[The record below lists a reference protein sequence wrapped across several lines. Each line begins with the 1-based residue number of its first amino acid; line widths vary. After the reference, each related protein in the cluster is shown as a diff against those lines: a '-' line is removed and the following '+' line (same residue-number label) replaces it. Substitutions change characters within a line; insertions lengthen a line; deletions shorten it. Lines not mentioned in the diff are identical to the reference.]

1 MSPRNRDRPRAAVS
15 AALLPAILVL
25 FLGSGC
31 AALVYEIVWFQLLE
45 LVIGSSAIS
54 LGVLLGT
61 FMGGMCLGS
70 LALPYLVSPRHHPL
84 KVYALIEIGIG
95 LLGIAILWVLPYAG
109 GLYTALG
116 SPGSSGIFLRGLVCG
131 ALLVPPTMLMG
142 ATLPSVARFLEA
154 TPRGISWLGIL
165 YTGNIA
171 GAVFGCLFAGFYLL
185 RVHDMAV
192 ATYAAAAING
202 AIGLIALVIARVIP
216 YHAAPAEP
224 KAPVSSRIPT
234 AWAVYITIA
243 LSGLTALGAQ
253 VVWTRLLSLIL
264 GPSVY
269 TFSIILAVF
278 LVGLGIGSSAGSAI
292 ARGRSDPR
300 LILGLSQLL
309 LVAAIAWTAA
319 LIGYALPWWPID
331 PTISS
336 SPWINFQLDL
346 VRCLLAIL
354 PAACL
359 WGASFPL
366 ALAAAARREDPGLMV
381 GRVYAANTVGA
392 IVGALGFS
400 LLAVPSIGTQGSQ
413 QLLIVLAVIAGLLML
428 APTLLL
434 SFRRAQTAR
443 GPFAG
448 LARIGGLLAVAL
460 VLGLTVLLA
469 RTLPPIPAEAIAYGR
484 QLPLQNEI
492 SEILYVGEGINASV
506 AVSRTEDGLIAF
518 HVSGKA
524 EASTSEQ
531 DMRLQRMLGHI
542 SALLHPR
549 PKTVLIVG
557 LGAGVTAGSFVL
569 HPDVE
574 RIVICE
580 IEPLIPQK
588 VAPFFAKENYDV
600 LKDPRV
606 TVVYDDARHYLLTT
620 REKFDVITSDPI
632 HPWVKGA
639 ATLYTR
645 EYFELARNHLNP
657 GGVITQWVPLYESS
671 IDVIKTEMA
680 TFFSV
685 FRDGVIWAN
694 DDQSLGYD
702 LVIFARKE
710 PAPIDVDALQRRLDR
725 PDHARVKASLAEVG
739 LGSAVELVS
748 TYAGRGRDLAEWIK
762 DAPINTDINL
772 RLQYLAGLGL
782 NSYHQDA
789 IHKEMLRYR
798 KPADDMIVATERT
811 KRALRDAMERRSNPP
826 EQ

>member
-1 MSPRNRDRPRAAVS
+1 MSPRNRERPGAAAS
-15 AALLPAILVL
+15 AALLPVILVL

-70 LALPYLVSPRHHPL
+70 LALPYLVSPRFHPL
-84 KVYALIEIGIG
+84 KVYAAIEIGIG
-95 LLGIAILWVLPYAG
+95 VLGIAILWVLPYAG

-116 SPGSSGIFLRGLVCG
+116 GPGPSGIFLRGLVCG

-142 ATLPSVARFLEA
+142 ATLPAVARFLEA

-171 GAVFGCLFAGFYLL
+171 GAVFGSLFAGFYLL
-185 RVHDMAV
+185 RVYDMAI
-192 ATYAAAAING
+192 ATYVAVTING
-202 AIGLIALVIARVIP
+202 VIGLIALAVARAIP
-216 YHAAPAEP
+216 YRAARAEP
-224 KAPVSSRIPT
+224 KAAQSARTPT
-234 AWAVYITIA
+234 AWAVYVTIA

-253 VVWTRLLSLIL
+253 VIWTRLLSLIL

-278 LVGLGIGSSAGSAI
+278 LLGLGLGSSAGAAL
-292 ARGRSDPR
+292 ARGRNDPR
-300 LILGLSQLL
+300 LLLGLSQILL
-309 LVAAIAWTAA
+309 IAAIAWTAV

-336 SPWINFQLDL
+336 SPWFNFQLDL
-346 VRCLLAIL
+346 VRSTVAIL

-366 ALAAAARREDPGLMV
+366 ALAAAARREDTGMMV
-381 GRVYAANTVGA
+381 GRIYAANTVGA
-392 IVGALGFS
+392 IIGALGFS
-400 LLAVPSIGTQGSQ
+400 LIAIPWIGTQGAQ
-413 QLLIVLAVIAGLLML
+413 QLLIALAFIAGSIML
-428 APTLLL
+428 APILLA
-434 SFRRAQTAR
+434 SYRRARSAR

-448 LARIGGLLAVAL
+448 FARIGGVAAVVL
-460 VLGLTVLLA
+460 TLGLTALLA
-469 RTLPPIPAEAIAYGR
+469 RALPPIPAEAIAYGR
-484 QLPLQNEI
+484 SLPVQQELA
-492 SEILYVGEGINASV
+492 EILYAGEGINASV
-506 AVSRTEDGLIAF
+506 AVTWRSDGLIAF

-524 EASTSEQ
+524 EASTAEP

-549 PKTVLIVG
+549 PKSVLIVG

-645 EYFELARNHLNP
+645 EYFELAKNHLNP

-671 IDVIKTEMA
+671 IAVIKIEMA
-680 TFFSV
+680 TFFGV
-685 FRDGVIWAN
+685 FRDGVVWAN
-694 DDQSLGYD
+694 DDAGQGYD
-702 LVIFARKE
+702 VVMFARTE
-710 PAPIDVDALQRRLDR
+710 PTPIDVDALQRRLDR

-739 LGSAVELVS
+739 LGSAVELLS
-748 TYAGRGRDLAEWIK
+748 TYAGRARDLTEWLK

-782 NSYHQDA
+782 NFYDQDA
-789 IHKEMLRYR
+789 IHKEMLTWRR
-798 KPADDMIVATERT
+798 PADDLIVGTERT
-811 KRALRDAMERRSNPP
+811 KRALREATERRSTPP

>member
-1 MSPRNRDRPRAAVS
+1 MSPRNRDQPMAAVS
-15 AALLPAILVL
+15 AALLPVILVL

-70 LALPYLVSPRHHPL
+70 IALPYLISPRFHPL
-84 KVYALIEIGIG
+84 KVYAVIEIGIG
-95 LLGIAILWVLPYAG
+95 VLGIAILWVLPYAG

-165 YTGNIA
+165 YTANIA

-185 RVHDMAV
+185 RIHDMAV
-192 ATYAAAAING
+192 ATYVAAAING
-202 AIGLIALVIARVIP
+202 AIGLIALAVARAIP
-216 YHAAPAEP
+216 YRAAPAEP
-224 KAPVSSRIPT
+224 KATESMRTPLM
-234 AWAVYITIA
+234 WAVYVTIA

-253 VVWTRLLSLIL
+253 VIWTRLLSLIL

-292 ARGRSDPR
+292 ARGRNDPR

-309 LVAAIAWTAA
+309 LVAAIAWTAV

-331 PTISS
+331 PSISS
-336 SPWINFQLDL
+336 SPWFNFQLDL
-346 VRCLLAIL
+346 VRCLVAIL

-381 GRVYAANTVGA
+381 ARVYAANTVGA
-392 IVGALGFS
+392 IFGALGFS
-400 LLAVPSIGTQGSQ
+400 LIAIPSIGTHGSQ
-413 QLLIVLAVIAGLLML
+413 QLLIALAAIAGLIML
-428 APTLLL
+428 APILLE
-434 SFRRAQTAR
+434 SFRRARSAR
-443 GPFAG
+443 GPFAS
-448 LARIGGLLAVAL
+448 LARVSGLLAVAL
-460 VLGLTVLLA
+460 VLGLTALLA
-469 RTLPPIPAEAIAYGR
+469 RSLPPIPAEAIAYGR
-484 QLPLQNEI
+484 SLPVQQELP
-492 SEILYVGEGINASV
+492 EILYVGEGINASV
-506 AVSRTEDGLIAF
+506 AVSRRSDGLIAF

-524 EASTSEQ
+524 EASTSEP

-549 PKTVLIVG
+549 PKTVLVVG
-557 LGAGVTAGSFVL
+557 LGAGVTAGSFIL

-588 VAPFFAKENYDV
+588 VAPFFSKENYDV

-645 EYFELARNHLNP
+645 EYFELANNHLNP

-671 IDVIKTEMA
+671 INVIKIEIA
-680 TFFSV
+680 TFFNV
-685 FRDGVIWAN
+685 FRDGAVWAN
-694 DDQSLGYD
+694 DDQGLGYD
-702 LVIFARKE
+702 VVLFARKE
-710 PAPIDVDALQRRLDR
+710 PAPIDIDALQLRLDR
-725 PDHARVKASLAEVG
+725 PNHARVKTSLAEVG
-739 LGSAVELVS
+739 LGSAVELLS
-748 TYAGRGRDLAEWIK
+748 TYTGRARDLAEWLK
-762 DAPINTDINL
+762 DAPINIDINL

-789 IHKEMLRYR
+789 IRKEMLTYR
-798 KPADDMIVATERT
+798 RPADDMIVGTERA
-811 KRALRDAMERRSNPP
+811 KRAMREAMERRSKPRA
-826 EQ
+826 Q

>member
-1 MSPRNRDRPRAAVS
+1 MSPRNRERPGAAAS
-15 AALLPAILVL
+15 AALLPVILVL

-70 LALPYLVSPRHHPL
+70 LALPYLVSPRFHPL
-84 KVYALIEIGIG
+84 KVYAAIEIGIG
-95 LLGIAILWVLPYAG
+95 VLGIAILWVLPYAG

-116 SPGSSGIFLRGLVCG
+116 GPGPSGIFLRGLVCG

-142 ATLPSVARFLEA
+142 ATLPAVARFLEA

-171 GAVFGCLFAGFYLL
+171 GAVFGSLFAGFYLL
-185 RVHDMAV
+185 RVYDMAI
-192 ATYAAAAING
+192 ATYVAVTING
-202 AIGLIALVIARVIP
+202 VIGLIALAVARAIP
-216 YHAAPAEP
+216 YRAARAEP
-224 KAPVSSRIPT
+224 KAAQSARTPT
-234 AWAVYITIA
+234 AWAVYVTIA

-253 VVWTRLLSLIL
+253 VIWTRLLSLIL

-278 LVGLGIGSSAGSAI
+278 LVGLGLGSSAGAAL
-292 ARGRSDPR
+292 ARGRNDPR
-300 LILGLSQLL
+300 LLLGLSQILL
-309 LVAAIAWTAA
+309 IAAIAWTAV

-336 SPWINFQLDL
+336 SPWFNFQLDL
-346 VRCLLAIL
+346 VRSTVAIL

-366 ALAAAARREDPGLMV
+366 ALAAAARREDTGMMV
-381 GRVYAANTVGA
+381 GRIYAANTVGA
-392 IVGALGFS
+392 IIGALGFS
-400 LLAVPSIGTQGSQ
+400 LIAIPWIGTQGAQ
-413 QLLIVLAVIAGLLML
+413 QLLIALAFIAGSIML
-428 APTLLL
+428 APILLA
-434 SFRRAQTAR
+434 SYRRARSAR

-448 LARIGGLLAVAL
+448 FARIGGVAAVVL
-460 VLGLTVLLA
+460 TLGLTALLA
-469 RTLPPIPAEAIAYGR
+469 RALPPIPAEAIAYGR
-484 QLPLQNEI
+484 QLPLQQELP
-492 SEILYVGEGINASV
+492 EMLYVGEGINASV
-506 AVSRTEDGLIAF
+506 AVTWRSDGLIAF

-524 EASTSEQ
+524 EASTAEP

-549 PKTVLIVG
+549 PKSVLIVG

-645 EYFELARNHLNP
+645 EYFELAKNHLNP

-671 IDVIKTEMA
+671 IAVIKIEMA
-680 TFFSV
+680 TFFGV
-685 FRDGVIWAN
+685 FRDGVVWAN
-694 DDQSLGYD
+694 DDQGQGYD
-702 LVIFARKE
+702 VVMFARTE
-710 PAPIDVDALQRRLDR
+710 PTPIDVDALQRRLDR

-739 LGSAVELVS
+739 LGSAVELLS
-748 TYAGRGRDLAEWIK
+748 TYAGRARDLTEWLK

-782 NSYHQDA
+782 NFYDQDA
-789 IHKEMLRYR
+789 IHKEMLTWRR
-798 KPADDMIVATERT
+798 PADDLIVGTERT
-811 KRALRDAMERRSNPP
+811 KRALREATERRSTPP

>member
-1 MSPRNRDRPRAAVS
+1 MSPRNRDRPKAALS
-15 AALLPAILVL
+15 AALLPVILVL
-25 FLGSGC
+25 FLASGS
-31 AALVYEIVWFQLLE
+31 AALIYEIVWFQLLE

-54 LGVLLGT
+54 LSVLLGT

-70 LALPYLVSPRHHPL
+70 ITLPYLISPRFHPL
-84 KVYALIEIGIG
+84 KVYAAIEIGIG
-95 LLGIAILWVLPYAG
+95 VLAIAILWLLPYAG

-116 SPGSSGIFLRGLVCG
+116 GPGPSGIFLRGMVCG

-202 AIGLIALVIARVIP
+202 AIGMIALAAARAIP
-216 YHAAPAEP
+216 YRAARAEP
-224 KAPVSSRIPT
+224 KATLSLRAPVL
-234 AWAVYITIA
+234 WAAYLTIA

-278 LVGLGIGSSAGSAI
+278 LVGLGIGSSAGSAL
-292 ARGRSDPR
+292 ARDRNDPR
-300 LILGLSQLL
+300 LLLGLSQIL
-309 LVAAIAWTAA
+309 LVAAIAWTAVV
-319 LIGYALPWWPID
+319 IGYALPWWPID
-331 PTISS
+331 PSISS
-336 SPWINFQLDL
+336 SPWFNFQLDL
-346 VRCLLAIL
+346 VRCLIAIL

-366 ALAAAARREDPGLMV
+366 ALAAAARREDAGLMV

-392 IVGALGFS
+392 IFGALGFS
-400 LLAVPSIGTQGSQ
+400 LVAIPSIGTQGSQ
-413 QLLIVLAVIAGLLML
+413 RLLIVLAAIAGSIML
-428 APTLLL
+428 APILLK
-434 SFRRAQTAR
+434 SFRRVRSAR

-448 LARIGGLLAVAL
+448 LARIGGALAVAL
-460 VLGLTVLLA
+460 VLGLTVLLV
-469 RTLPPIPAEAIAYGR
+469 RNLPPIPADTIAHGR
-484 QLPLQNEI
+484 HLPAQWELP
-492 SEILYVGEGINASV
+492 EILYAGEGINASV
-506 AVSRTEDGLIAF
+506 AVSRRADGRIAF

-524 EASTSEQ
+524 EASTTES

-557 LGAGVTAGSFVL
+557 LGAGVTAGSFIL

-574 RIVICE
+574 RIIICE

-645 EYFELARNHLNP
+645 EYFELAKNHLNP
-657 GGVITQWVPLYESS
+657 GGIITQWVPLYESS
-671 IDVIKTEMA
+671 IAVIKTEMA
-680 TFFSV
+680 TFFGV
-685 FRDGVIWAN
+685 FRDGAIWAN
-694 DDQSLGYD
+694 DDNGAGYD
-702 LVIFARKE
+702 VVLFARKE

-725 PDHARVKASLAEVG
+725 PDHARVKGSLAEVG
-739 LGSAVELVS
+739 LGSAVELLS
-748 TYAGRGRDLAEWIK
+748 TYAGRARDLAGWLK

-782 NSYHQDA
+782 NFYQQDA
-789 IHKEMLRYR
+789 ILTELLTHRRPL
-798 KPADDMIVATERT
+798 DDLFVGTERT
-811 KRALRDAMERRSNPP
+811 KRALREAMERRSKPP

>member
-1 MSPRNRDRPRAAVS
+1 MSPRNRERPGAAAS
-15 AALLPAILVL
+15 AALLPVILVL

-70 LALPYLVSPRHHPL
+70 LALPYLVSPRFHPL
-84 KVYALIEIGIG
+84 KVYAAIEIGIG
-95 LLGIAILWVLPYAG
+95 VLGIAILWVLPYAG

-116 SPGSSGIFLRGLVCG
+116 GPGPSGIFLRGLVCG

-142 ATLPSVARFLEA
+142 ATLPAVARFLEA

-171 GAVFGCLFAGFYLL
+171 GAVFGSLFAGFYLL
-185 RVHDMAV
+185 RVYDMAI
-192 ATYAAAAING
+192 ATYVAVTING
-202 AIGLIALVIARVIP
+202 VIGLIALAVARAIP
-216 YHAAPAEP
+216 YRAARAEP
-224 KAPVSSRIPT
+224 KAAQSARTPT
-234 AWAVYITIA
+234 AWAVYVTIA

-253 VVWTRLLSLIL
+253 VIWTRLLSLIL

-278 LVGLGIGSSAGSAI
+278 LVGLGLGSSAGAAL
-292 ARGRSDPR
+292 ARGRNDPR
-300 LILGLSQLL
+300 LLLGLSQILL
-309 LVAAIAWTAA
+309 IAAIAWTAV

-336 SPWINFQLDL
+336 SPWFNFQLDL
-346 VRCLLAIL
+346 VRSTVAIL

-366 ALAAAARREDPGLMV
+366 ALAAAARREDTGMMV
-381 GRVYAANTVGA
+381 GRIYAANTVGA
-392 IVGALGFS
+392 IIGALGFS
-400 LLAVPSIGTQGSQ
+400 LIAIPWIGTQGAQ
-413 QLLIVLAVIAGLLML
+413 QLLIALAFIAGSIML
-428 APTLLL
+428 APILLA
-434 SFRRAQTAR
+434 SYRRARSAR

-448 LARIGGLLAVAL
+448 FARIGGVAAVVL
-460 VLGLTVLLA
+460 TLGLTALLA
-469 RTLPPIPAEAIAYGR
+469 RALPPIPAEAIAYGR
-484 QLPLQNEI
+484 QLPLQQELP
-492 SEILYVGEGINASV
+492 EMLYVGEGINASV
-506 AVSRTEDGLIAF
+506 AVTWRSDGLIAF

-524 EASTSEQ
+524 EASTAEP

-549 PKTVLIVG
+549 PKSVLIVG

-645 EYFELARNHLNP
+645 EYFELAKNHLNP

-671 IDVIKTEMA
+671 IAVIKIEMA
-680 TFFSV
+680 TFFGV
-685 FRDGVIWAN
+685 FRDGVVWAN
-694 DDQSLGYD
+694 DDAGQGYD
-702 LVIFARKE
+702 VVMFARTE
-710 PAPIDVDALQRRLDR
+710 PTPIDVDALQRRLDR

-739 LGSAVELVS
+739 LGSAVELLS
-748 TYAGRGRDLAEWIK
+748 TYAGRARDLTEWLK

-782 NSYHQDA
+782 NFYDQDA
-789 IHKEMLRYR
+789 IHKEMLTWRR
-798 KPADDMIVATERT
+798 PADDLIVGTERT
-811 KRALRDAMERRSNPP
+811 KRALREATERRSTPP

>member
-1 MSPRNRDRPRAAVS
+1 MSPRNRERPGAAAS
-15 AALLPAILVL
+15 AALLPVILVL

-70 LALPYLVSPRHHPL
+70 LALPYLVSPRFHPL
-84 KVYALIEIGIG
+84 KVYAAIEIGIG
-95 LLGIAILWVLPYAG
+95 VLGIAILWVLPYAG

-116 SPGSSGIFLRGLVCG
+116 GPGPSGIFLRGLVCG

-142 ATLPSVARFLEA
+142 ATLPAVARFLEA

-171 GAVFGCLFAGFYLL
+171 GAVFGSLFAGFYLL
-185 RVHDMAV
+185 RVYDMAI
-192 ATYAAAAING
+192 ATYVAVTING
-202 AIGLIALVIARVIP
+202 VIGLIALAVARAIP
-216 YHAAPAEP
+216 YRAARAEP
-224 KAPVSSRIPT
+224 KAAQSARTPT
-234 AWAVYITIA
+234 AWAVYVTIA

-253 VVWTRLLSLIL
+253 VIWTRLLSLIL

-278 LVGLGIGSSAGSAI
+278 LVGLGLGSSAGAAL
-292 ARGRSDPR
+292 ARGRNDPR
-300 LILGLSQLL
+300 LLLGLSQILL
-309 LVAAIAWTAA
+309 IAAIAWTAV

-336 SPWINFQLDL
+336 SPWFNFQLDL
-346 VRCLLAIL
+346 VRSTVAIL

-366 ALAAAARREDPGLMV
+366 ALAAAARREDTGMMV
-381 GRVYAANTVGA
+381 GRIYAANTVGA
-392 IVGALGFS
+392 IIGALGFS
-400 LLAVPSIGTQGSQ
+400 LIAIPWIGTQGAQ
-413 QLLIVLAVIAGLLML
+413 QLLIALAFIAGSIML
-428 APTLLL
+428 APILLA
-434 SFRRAQTAR
+434 SYRRARSAR

-448 LARIGGLLAVAL
+448 FARIGGVAAVVL
-460 VLGLTVLLA
+460 TLGLTALLA
-469 RTLPPIPAEAIAYGR
+469 RALPPIPAEAIAYGR
-484 QLPLQNEI
+484 QLPLQQELP
-492 SEILYVGEGINASV
+492 EMLYVGEGINASV
-506 AVSRTEDGLIAF
+506 AVTWRSDGLIAF

-524 EASTSEQ
+524 EASTAEP

-549 PKTVLIVG
+549 PKSVLIVG

-645 EYFELARNHLNP
+645 EYFELAKNHLNP

-671 IDVIKTEMA
+671 IAVIKIEMA
-680 TFFSV
+680 TFFGV
-685 FRDGVIWAN
+685 FRDGVVWAN
-694 DDQSLGYD
+694 DDAGQGYD
-702 LVIFARKE
+702 LVMFARTE
-710 PAPIDVDALQRRLDR
+710 PTPIDVDALQRRLDR

-739 LGSAVELVS
+739 LGSAVELLS
-748 TYAGRGRDLAEWIK
+748 TYAGRARDLTEWLK

-782 NSYHQDA
+782 NFYDQDA
-789 IHKEMLRYR
+789 IHKEMLTWRR
-798 KPADDMIVATERT
+798 PADDLIVGTERT
-811 KRALRDAMERRSNPP
+811 KRALREATERRSTPP

>member
-15 AALLPAILVL
+15 AALLPVILVL

-70 LALPYLVSPRHHPL
+70 LALPYLISPRFHPL

-95 LLGIAILWVLPYAG
+95 VLGIAILWVLPYAG

-116 SPGSSGIFLRGLVCG
+116 GPGPSGIFLRGLVCG

-192 ATYAAAAING
+192 ATYVAAAING
-202 AIGLIALVIARVIP
+202 VIGLIALAVARTIP
-216 YHAAPAEP
+216 YRAAPAEP
-224 KAPVSSRIPT
+224 KATLSLRTPLL
-234 AWAVYITIA
+234 WAVYATIA

-292 ARGRSDPR
+292 ARGRNDPR

-309 LVAAIAWTAA
+309 LVAAIAWTAV

-331 PTISS
+331 PSISS
-336 SPWINFQLDL
+336 SPWFNFQLDL
-346 VRCLLAIL
+346 VRCLVAIL

-392 IVGALGFS
+392 IFGALGFS

-413 QLLIVLAVIAGLLML
+413 RLLIVLAVIAALLML
-428 APTLLL
+428 APILLE
-434 SFRRAQTAR
+434 SFRRTQSAR
-443 GPFAG
+443 GPFAS
-448 LARIGGLLAVAL
+448 LARVGGLLAVVL

-469 RTLPPIPAEAIAYGR
+469 RGLPPIPAEAIAYGR
-484 QLPLQNEI
+484 QLPLQQEMP
-492 SEILYVGEGINASV
+492 EILYVGEGINASV

-542 SALLHPR
+542 SGILHPR

-557 LGAGVTAGSFVL
+557 FGAGVTAGSFVL

-588 VAPFFAKENYDV
+588 IAPFFAKENYDV

-671 IDVIKTEMA
+671 IAVIKTEMA
-680 TFFSV
+680 TFFGV
-685 FRDGVIWAN
+685 FRDGMIWAN
-694 DDQSLGYD
+694 DDQGLGYD
-702 LVIFARKE
+702 LVMFARKE

-739 LGSAVELVS
+739 LGSAVELIS
-748 TYAGRGRDLAEWIK
+748 TYAGRARDLAEWLK
-762 DAPINTDINL
+762 EAPINTDINL

-789 IHKEMLRYR
+789 IHKEMLTWRR
-798 KPADDMIVATERT
+798 PADDMIVATART
-811 KRALRDAMERRSNPP
+811 KRALQEAMDRRSTTP